1 VTRVFSYSLLMALLA
16 IVGPTA
22 ASALDAAD
30 LPKAVENAATAAD
43 HEAIAAYY
51 DAEAKAAREKAALHR
66 SMGAVYEKHRG
77 PASKAGATILYKTMP
92 PHCSELATSNEA
104 AAKEYEAMAAAHRE
118 TASALK

>member
-1 VTRVFSYSLLMALLA
+1 MALLA

-22 ASALDAAD
+22 ASALAAAD

-51 DAEAKAAREKAALHR
+51 EAEGKAAREKAALHR

-77 PASKAGATILYKTMP
+77 PASKAGATILNKTMP
-92 PHCSELATSNEA
+92 PHCNELVTSNEA